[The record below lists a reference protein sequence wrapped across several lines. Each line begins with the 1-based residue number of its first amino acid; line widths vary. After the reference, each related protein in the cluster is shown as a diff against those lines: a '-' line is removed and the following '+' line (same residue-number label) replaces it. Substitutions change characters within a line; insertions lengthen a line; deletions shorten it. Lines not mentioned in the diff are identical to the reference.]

1 MRSLTIEE
9 KKKLIDC
16 FGSVEDKKIDVNSK
30 QFEDMFSHMDE
41 QVIKNWTTFL
51 DATCNKFLDDN
62 DADEYDT
69 WFESLS
75 EDSPELLAFSKIY
88 DVSSKDI
95 QKYRIE
101 IYKKNCKVLAEKFV
115 KLGTD
120 FINEIKSNTLPL
132 HATFY
137 FGSGRNCEYIIF
149 LPEEAAN
156 LSKNDLKE
164 CLARGNRIY
173 RKLCNDL
180 QEALKEFNA
189 NQSSDDVHIK
199 LSTSTYSK
207 LSTESKMDTSCS
219 SPFTDNSVIWEKE
232 AGIDDLVGIYYSDK
246 RFVPVEL
253 RNILFESVPSILIN
267 ARKESYADDYNNVGV
282 SPESF

>member
-41 QVIKNWTTFL
+41 QVIKNWITFL

-62 DADEYDT
+62 DADAYDT

-120 FINEIKSNTLPL
+120 FINEVKSNTLPL

-189 NQSSDDVHIK
+189 SNKIQ
-199 LSTSTYSK
+199 
-207 LSTESKMDTSCS
+207 
-219 SPFTDNSVIWEKE
+219 
-232 AGIDDLVGIYYSDK
+232 
-246 RFVPVEL
+246 R
-253 RNILFESVPSILIN
+253 
-267 ARKESYADDYNNVGV
+267 
-282 SPESF
+282 